1 VPVRDTVAEARRL
14 RDAGN
19 LDASEAL
26 LRPYLQN
33 HPDNGD
39 AARLLAQTLYWLKRP
54 LEARALYEEALLRH
68 PEDVT
73 LRIDYGRMLIETND
87 RSRARELLVPLSGTA
102 ASRGRA
108 EALLG
113 TLSYWDGDWTTA
125 VRLFREALRADSSQA
140 DAHRQLAEILTFT
153 APWARVATALG
164 HDDQTLDRVGG
175 DIQTGWYATPLLALW
190 ARVVPTQFR
199 LGDTVTRTL
208 TVAKLGF
215 SNFAPSARFE
225 TEMSAGMVQ
234 RSYGSSSDWVGKL
247 TLGFR
252 LPQQLTLRV
261 RAEREPYLYTLASL
275 STPVMTQTLAT
286 TLDLNGPR
294 GWLGQAAAQSQRYPD
309 ANSVTTGYAWLLAP
323 LLYGPSGELQVGY
336 SVSAQNAN
344 QSRFEL
350 AQPSQPY
357 PPGDPR
363 YSTLG
368 VYAPYFT
375 PSNLFAQSVLAA
387 FALRS
392 SSGIE
397 FRASGGYGVYATDD
411 VPGFKVVSVGAP
423 PSTTVE
429 RTSQRSV
436 FTPWNLKGSLAATLS
451 EAWRTDITG
460 EYARTAFYSGVTASV
475 QLTYRFAASVKPHAE

>member
-1 VPVRDTVAEARRL
+1 MPVRDTVAEARRL
-14 RDAGN
+14 HDAGN
-19 LDASEAL
+19 LDASAAL
-26 LRPYLQN
+26 LRPYLRN

-54 LEARALYEEALLRH
+54 SEARAVYEEALPRH

-87 RSRARELLVPLSGTA
+87 RSRARELLTPLSGTA

-125 VRLFREALRADSSQA
+125 ARLFRDALRADSSQN
-140 DAHRQLAEILTFT
+140 DARRQLAEILTLT
-153 APWARVATALG
+153 APWARVATTFG

-175 DIQTGWYATPLLALW
+175 DVQTGWYATPLLALW

-199 LGDTVTRTL
+199 LGDTVTRTV
-208 TVAKLGF
+208 TVVELGF
-215 SNFAPSARFE
+215 SDFAPSARLE
-225 TEMSAGMVQ
+225 TEMSGGVLQ
-234 RSYGSSSDWVGKL
+234 RSYGSSADWVGKL
-247 TLGFR
+247 VLGWR

-294 GWLGQAAAQSQRYPD
+294 GWLGQAAVQSERFPD
-309 ANSVTTGYAWLLAP
+309 ANSIATGYAWLLAP
-323 LLYGPSGELQVGY
+323 LVYGASGELQVGY
-336 SVSAQNAN
+336 SISAQNAN

-375 PSNLFAQSVLAA
+375 PSNLFAQSVVAA
-387 FALRS
+387 FALRP
-392 SSGIE
+392 GGGVE
-397 FRASGGYGVYATDD
+397 FRASGAYGVRATNDT
-411 VPGFKVVSVGAP
+411 PGFQVVSVGAP

-429 RTSQRSV
+429 RVFQRSV

-451 EAWRTDITG
+451 EAWRTDIAG

-475 QLTYRFAASVKPHAE
+475 QLTYRFASAKPRAE